1 MGQFYFLDPYRSRAS
16 VVHRSDPRVKVTL
29 ALAFIFTTALT
40 PHGAWP
46 VYLLLFALVLAATLL
61 SELGVA
67 YVLERALIALPFALA
82 ALPVLFSVAGTP
94 LLYLNLGQLSLTVTH
109 EGAAR
114 FASIVLKSWLSVQM
128 AVVLVSS
135 TPFPA
140 LLAALRALK
149 VPRLL
154 VAIVGLMWRYLFVLV
169 DEALRLLRARE
180 SRSAH
185 PSQPVGRRVG
195 GRLVWRARVTGGMVG
210 NLFLRAFDRADRIYA
225 AMLSRG
231 YDGETR
237 ALPLPPLCAA
247 ERAALL
253 AGLSVLT
260 LLAVGGVLFYR

>member
-16 VVHRSDPRVKVTL
+16 VVHRFDPRIKVTL
-29 ALAFIFTTALT
+29 ALAFILTVALT

-46 VYLLLFALVLAATLL
+46 VYLVLFALVLAVVIL
-61 SELGVA
+61 SELGVG
-67 YVLERALIALPFALA
+67 YVLRRALIALPFALA
-82 ALPVLFSVAGTP
+82 ALPMLFSVTGTP
-94 LLYLNLGQLSLTVTH
+94 LLNLDLGPLSLTLTR
-109 EGAAR
+109 EGAVR

-149 VPRLL
+149 IPRLL

-185 PSQPVGRRVG
+185 PSELTGRRVG
-195 GRLVWRARVTGGMVG
+195 GSLVWRARVAGGMVG

-237 ALPLPPLCAA
+237 ALPLPPLHAA
-247 ERAALL
+247 EWAALL
-253 AGLSVLT
+253 AGLSVLA
-260 LLAVGGVLFYR
+260 LLAMGGLLFYH

>member
-1 MGQFYFLDPYRSRAS
+1 VGQFYYLDPYRSRAS
-16 VVHRSDPRVKVTL
+16 VVHRFDPRVKVTL
-29 ALAFIFTTALT
+29 ALAFILTVALT
-40 PHGAWP
+40 PSGAWP
-46 VYLLLFALVLAATLL
+46 VYLLLFALDLAAAIL
-61 SELGVA
+61 SELGVR
-67 YVLERALIALPFALA
+67 YVLKRALIALPFALA

-94 LLYLNLGQLSLTVTH
+94 LLHLNLGQLSLTVTR

-149 VPRLL
+149 IPRLL

-185 PSQPVGRRVG
+185 PPESLGRRVG
-195 GRLVWRARVTGGMVG
+195 GSLVWRARVAGGMVG

-237 ALPLPPLCAA
+237 TLPLPPLHAT
-247 ERAALL
+247 EWGVLL
-253 AGLSVLT
+253 AGLSALT
-260 LLAVGGVLFYR
+260 LLAVGGLLFYH